1 MPVPHLA
8 LLVVDAQPVFL
19 NAIPGGAALGDS
31 CRFATCVAAALDIR
45 VAFCEQRPDKLGGT
59 REDILAGAPGA
70 PVFPKSAFSAFGAP
84 GLADWLREHN
94 ITHLLIAG
102 LETSI
107 CVYQTALAALD
118 EGFEVTLISD
128 AVGGRRPAD
137 HEAALRALERKSDC
151 HLLPV
156 ETIAYALMAD
166 SSHAAFKAVSSLVK
180 SRA

>member
-19 NAIPGGAALGDS
+19 NAIPGGAALGDA
-31 CRFATCVAAALDIR
+31 CRFAAAAATAMDVR

-70 PVFPKSAFSAFGAP
+70 PVFPKSVFSAFGAP
-84 GLADWLREHN
+84 GLADWLRDQN

-102 LETSI
+102 LETPI
-107 CVYQTALAALD
+107 CVYQTALAAMD
-118 EGFEVTLISD
+118 EGFEVTLLAD

-151 HLLPV
+151 HILPV
-156 ETIAYALMAD
+156 ETILYSMLGD
-166 SSHAAFKAVSSLVK
+166 SSHPAFKAVSALVK
-180 SRA
+180 ARS

>member
-8 LLVVDAQPVFL
+8 LLVIDAQPAFL

-31 CRFATCVAAALDIR
+31 CRFAAGVAAALDIR

-59 REDILAGAPGA
+59 RADILAAAPGA
-70 PVFPKSAFSAFGAP
+70 PVFPKSAFSAFGESGFP
-84 GLADWLREHN
+84 EWLSEN
-94 ITHLLIAG
+94 NVTHLLIAG

-107 CVYQTALAALD
+107 CVYQTALAALN
-118 EGFEVTLISD
+118 EGVEVTVLTD
-128 AVGGRRPAD
+128 AVGARRPAD

-166 SSHAAFKAVSSLVK
+166 SSHGAFKAVSALVK
-180 SRA
+180 ARA